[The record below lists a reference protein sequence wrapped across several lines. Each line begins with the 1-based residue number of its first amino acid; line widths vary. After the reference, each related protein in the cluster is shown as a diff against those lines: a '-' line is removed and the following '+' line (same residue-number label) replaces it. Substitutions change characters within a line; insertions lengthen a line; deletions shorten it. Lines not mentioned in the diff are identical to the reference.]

1 MKLEM
6 HVVDAFTNELFK
18 GNSAA
23 VIITTEWLPKH
34 KMQAI
39 ASENNLSET
48 AYLVKDSKGVFHIRW
63 FSPLTEIDFCGHA
76 TLASAF
82 VLFSKHP
89 EISKLKFFASAVGEM
104 TIVKNALGR
113 IEMDFPNRQPVLV
126 ATSDIPKALL
136 EGLSHPPIEVLKNNQ
151 AYFAIYD
158 NEATINAITT
168 DSDKLKQLA
177 PFDVTVS
184 APSKDFDCA
193 SRYFWPANGGDEDP
207 VTGSIHTGIAPY
219 WAEKLNK
226 QQIVALQA
234 SKRSGILYCEVSDER
249 VKISGDAVQ
258 YLSGTITV

>member
-1 MKLEM
+1 MKLKM
-6 HVVDAFTNELFK
+6 HVIDAFTNERFK

-23 VIITTEWLPKH
+23 VIITKDWLSESQ
-34 KMQAI
+34 MQAI

-48 AYLVKDSKGVFHIRW
+48 AYLVKDNNNVYHIRW

-82 VLFSKHP
+82 VLFSQN
-89 EISKLKFFASAVGEM
+89 EGIREFKFHAHAVGEM
-104 TIVKNALGR
+104 TIIKNRVGR
-113 IEMDFPNRQPVLV
+113 IEMDFPNRKPVPV
-126 ATSDIPKALL
+126 ATSDIPAALL

-158 NEATINAITT
+158 NEEIINAITT
-168 DSDKLKQLA
+168 DSDKLKLLA

-234 SKRSGILYCEVSDER
+234 SKRSGILYCEVNADR

-258 YLSGTITV
+258 YLSGEITL